1 VQLLPKVSDKLRPS
15 IKDDHLRNIVQEEHM
30 SYVDLSILL
39 SVVIG
44 VDGYK
49 VGGFGES
56 IHDHPN

>member
-1 VQLLPKVSDKLRPS
+1 
-15 IKDDHLRNIVQEEHM
+15 M
-30 SYVDLSILL
+30 SYIDLSIVL